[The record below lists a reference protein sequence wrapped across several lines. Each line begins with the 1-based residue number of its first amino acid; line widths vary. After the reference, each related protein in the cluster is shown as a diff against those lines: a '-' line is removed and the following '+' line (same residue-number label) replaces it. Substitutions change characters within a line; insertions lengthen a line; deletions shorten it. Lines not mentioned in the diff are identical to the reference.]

1 MDGGAC
7 LAATALL
14 CTRSSALEGEAV
26 VSRILTWPQDSC
38 PPPSDHLVQSH
49 PLNVTHS
56 CAYLKDVGKAEVK
69 EDSRLRVRG
78 RDGMLG
84 VFTIHRHESAMGVH
98 VFPNLNPPPTFK
110 EGPGAWFPG
119 GSAVKNLSAD
129 AGGTG

>member
-1 MDGGAC
+1 MVNNLHAMRETWVRFLGRERSPGVGHGDPLQYSLLENPMDGGAC

-56 CAYLKDVGKAEVK
+56 CAYVKDVGKAEVN
-69 EDSRLRVRG
+69 EDSRLRVHG

-84 VFTIHRHESAMGVH
+84 GLELFFLI
-98 VFPNLNPPPTFK
+98 NLF
-110 EGPGAWFPG
+110 
-119 GSAVKNLSAD
+119 
-129 AGGTG
+129 